1 MTGIDRRTMM
11 GMAAA
16 AAALAPVAAGART
29 PGWRPRAPMPYV
41 AQEIYAA
48 RWGARIVTAGGLL
61 ARPGGGLAIVDRTG
75 VYDPAADVWTEGPRL
90 PEARHHPMIVESGGR
105 VYALGGY
112 GRSGDGDWT
121 AMTDVWRL
129 DDEAWTVVG
138 RMPRPQSETVGL
150 GHDGRIHLISGR
162 APRGAANGQWN
173 DQADITDHQVFIPAE
188 GRWED
193 ARPAPQARNSAAGAV
208 LDGALWV
215 AGGRRVE
222 GGGTGRLDRY
232 DPQEDR
238 WDTLAPIPPSPQARR
253 QVGGGLA
260 MAVSDGRLV
269 AFGGEWFEGRGG
281 GVFVETWIYD
291 PTRDAWSAGPVMTT
305 PRHGLAAAEAEG
317 VIYAIG
323 GGEVVSGGRAG
334 AVVEAFTLQS
344 A

>member
-11 GMAAA
+11 GIAA
-16 AAALAPVAAGART
+16 AAALAPGAARAEA
-29 PGWRPRAPMPYV
+29 PAWRPRAPMPYA

-48 RWGARIVTAGGLL
+48 RWRNKIVTAGGLL
-61 ARPGGGLAIVDRTG
+61 ARPGGGLTIVDRTG
-75 VYDPAADVWTEGPRL
+75 VYDPAADAWSEGPSL
-90 PEARHHPMIVESGGR
+90 PEARHHPMIVESGDR

-121 AMTDVWRL
+121 AMTDVWAF
-129 DDEAWTVVG
+129 DGEAWAPAG

-150 GHDGRIHLISGR
+150 GWQGRIHLIGGR

-173 DQADITDHQVFIPAE
+173 DQVDIADHQVFIPAE
-188 GRWED
+188 NRWED
-193 ARPAPQARNSAAGAV
+193 ARPAPMARNSAAGAV

-215 AGGRRVE
+215 AGGRQVDA
-222 GGGTGRLDRY
+222 GGTGRLDRY
-232 DPQEDR
+232 DPVEDR
-238 WDTLAPIPPSPQARR
+238 WDTLASIPASPEARR

-260 MAVSDGRLV
+260 MAVSDERLV

-281 GVFVETWIYD
+281 GVFAETWIYD
-291 PTRDAWSAGPVMTT
+291 PARDAWSAGPDMTT
-305 PRHGLAAAEAEG
+305 PRHGLAAAEVDG
-317 VIYAIG
+317 VIYAVG

-334 AVVEAFTLQS
+334 AVVEALTLQS